1 MYVSTQVN
9 VLLEGVQQL
18 YKSKLKS
25 AIIELYNFSLLM
37 RSMFAFIDQ
46 EKVYCV
52 RTKSEANMFSSL
64 VETCIDQCKKRLRCF
79 NMKSYYLKV

>member
-1 MYVSTQVN
+1 M
-9 VLLEGVQQL
+9 LLEGVQQQ

-79 NMKSYYLKV
+79 NMKSYYLKVLI